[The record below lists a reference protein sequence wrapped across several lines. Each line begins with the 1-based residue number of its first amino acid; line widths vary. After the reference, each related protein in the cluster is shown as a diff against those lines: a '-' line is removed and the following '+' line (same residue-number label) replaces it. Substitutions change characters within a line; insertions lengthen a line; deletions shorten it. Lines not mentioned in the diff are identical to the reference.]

1 MARSVLLNTLR
12 RAYKIAQLSL
22 RSGIPTD
29 EVRDMF
35 SEKIS
40 RRRILHGGLA
50 LASAVGAATLGRSRR
65 DSVAVAADS
74 KVLVVGAGIAGL
86 IAAYRLN
93 AAGVPV
99 DIIEAS
105 NRIGGRMRSLPNAA
119 GTSTTVELGGE
130 FIDTNHAFL
139 RNLVKEL
146 GLTTAN
152 LPRSDRGLVE
162 ETWYFQGTR
171 YTLTDVANLFV
182 PLAQKISEDLAAAGD
197 DVSYKSYNQAG
208 FDLDNTSLAQY
219 LDSAPIDP
227 ILGQMIRVAYTGE
240 YGREPEEQSCLNL
253 LFFFFDPPPKK
264 FSVYGYSDER
274 FHIVGGNQQVP
285 QQLAAQLTP
294 FIETGTILNAIRTL
308 PDGRYRVNLRA
319 GESTFE
325 RTYER
330 ILLTLPFSTLR
341 RVRLAVDLPPVKQL
355 AINELGYGTNSKLIT
370 AYQERIWRT
379 RYGSTAAVFTDLG
392 FQNTW
397 EATRYAPG
405 DSGLVTNFR
414 GGQQGVALGSGTP
427 ETQAQALLPQL
438 EEIFPGISDLRQ
450 GRAIRAY
457 WPGERFT
464 RGSYSCWLVGQY
476 TTIAGSERE
485 RVGNLFF
492 AGEHCSLEAQGYM
505 EGGCETGEIA
515 AYKIMRD
522 LRLRASA
529 DEQKARIETARK
541 ARRRTN
547 RRLAEPL

>member
-22 RSGIPTD
+22 TSGIPTD

>member
-1 MARSVLLNTLR
+1 
-12 RAYKIAQLSL
+12 
-22 RSGIPTD
+22 
-29 EVRDMF
+29 
-35 SEKIS
+35 
-40 RRRILHGGLA
+40 
-50 LASAVGAATLGRSRR
+50 
-65 DSVAVAADS
+65 
-74 KVLVVGAGIAGL
+74 
-86 IAAYRLN
+86 
-93 AAGVPV
+93 
-99 DIIEAS
+99 
-105 NRIGGRMRSLPNAA
+105 
-119 GTSTTVELGGE
+119 
-130 FIDTNHAFL
+130 
-139 RNLVKEL
+139 
-146 GLTTAN
+146 
-152 LPRSDRGLVE
+152 
-162 ETWYFQGTR
+162 
-171 YTLTDVANLFV
+171 
-182 PLAQKISEDLAAAGD
+182 
-197 DVSYKSYNQAG
+197 
-208 FDLDNTSLAQY
+208 
-219 LDSAPIDP
+219 
-227 ILGQMIRVAYTGE
+227 
-240 YGREPEEQSCLNL
+240 

-264 FSVYGYSDER
+264 FSIYGYSDER